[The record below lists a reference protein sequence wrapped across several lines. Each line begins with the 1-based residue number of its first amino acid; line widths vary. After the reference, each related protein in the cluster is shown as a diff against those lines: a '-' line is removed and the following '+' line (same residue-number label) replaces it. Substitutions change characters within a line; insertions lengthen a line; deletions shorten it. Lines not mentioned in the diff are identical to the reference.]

1 MYLSTIFKRKLLL
14 AATLLCAGMLS
25 MTAATVADLKP
36 IKSTYVCAFDNYT
49 QNGGVLVLRVLY
61 LGTTIF

>member
-49 QNGGVLVLRVLY
+49 QNGGGY
-61 LGTTIF
+61 SC

>member
-25 MTAATVADLKP
+25 MTAAKVEEILSQSKAPMCVHSVITPKMIRL
-36 IKSTYVCAFDNYT
+36 
-49 QNGGVLVLRVLY
+49 L
-61 LGTTIF
+61 